1 MFFTG
6 VPEKPNNIQLQK
18 HTIQYHNSHFTKLS
32 SVGTA
37 RHKFSYLFHT
47 IKYWKYPL
55 ITPIDYLQTK
65 FTHSLSHLTS
75 QLPNS
80 QKIKTMSHFQKF
92 QSTFFFILLS
102 LALMLTY
109 VTNAQMMAPSPASSL
124 SSECVNAVFNLT
136 DCLTYVE
143 AGSNTTKPDK
153 PCCPELAGLID
164 SNPICLCEL
173 LGGAAESYGISVDNK
188 RALALPKICHISTP
202 PLSTCAG

>member
-75 QLPNS
+75 HLS
-80 QKIKTMSHFQKF
+80 TSKF
-92 QSTFFFILLS
+92 SKNQN
-102 LALMLTY
+102 Y
-109 VTNAQMMAPSPASSL
+109 VT
-124 SSECVNAVFNLT
+124 
-136 DCLTYVE
+136 
-143 AGSNTTKPDK
+143 
-153 PCCPELAGLID
+153 
-164 SNPICLCEL
+164 
-173 LGGAAESYGISVDNK
+173 
-188 RALALPKICHISTP
+188 LPKISKYIFFHIAVSRTYVNICHK
-202 PLSTCAG
+202 CANDGTITGIVSELRVCECSV